1 MLFAQDN
8 YLMHVLYDHNVGY
21 PLDAQALLLCE
32 LDGTKAQ
39 AQAELESVLKVLS
52 GASSL
57 KVSES
62 QLRHWRELYSNL
74 SHNTQQTF

>member
-1 MLFAQDN
+1 MDSFAIEAAEGFA
-8 YLMHVLYDHNVGY
+8 NVGY

-39 AQAELESVLKVLS
+39 VQAELESVLKVLS

-57 KVSES
+57 KPCHHHTS
-62 QLRHWRELYSNL
+62 QLRYWRELYSNL